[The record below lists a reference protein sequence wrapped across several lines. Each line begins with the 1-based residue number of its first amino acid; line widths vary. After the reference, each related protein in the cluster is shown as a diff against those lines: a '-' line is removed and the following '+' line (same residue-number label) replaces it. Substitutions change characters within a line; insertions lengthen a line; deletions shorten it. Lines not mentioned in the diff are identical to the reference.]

1 MFTTSSSFTEI
12 CPSLVSEVVTVVS
25 NSGIATAPPPIPQ
38 PSDILIDGADTYPA
52 PKLFKSI
59 PNNAP
64 VALII
69 GFPEAPEPPPPINDI
84 VGGPHGI
91 CAVLHAGASPP
102 SSSIAALILSE
113 VFLIPEETFSVKH
126 FAPPQKLHSSPI
138 VQSKGSSQE
147 RNFKI
152 PPIKSKTSNTLPTI
166 SPTFPI
172 NPSIA
177 PNAD

>member
-1 MFTTSSSFTEI
+1 MS
-12 CPSLVSEVVTVVS
+12 CPVLVFVVFTVVS
-25 NSGIATAPPPIPQ
+25 NSGITTAPPPIPQ
-38 PSDILIDGADTYPA
+38 LSTILILGADTYPA
-52 PKLFKSI
+52 PGFVKSI

-69 GFPEAPEPPPPINDI
+69 GFPAAPDPPPPVIDS
-84 VGGPHGI
+84 VGGPQGI
-91 CAVLHAGASPP
+91 CAVLHAGASPA

-113 VFLIPEETFSVKH
+113 VFLIPEDIFSVAH

-138 VQSKGSSQE
+138 VQSNSSSQE

-152 PPIKSKTSNTLPTI
+152 PLTKSKTSNTLPAI

-172 NPSIA
+172 NPPIA